1 MVEITISSQLEIKLQ
16 ELVYILWL
24 NDYFGFLE
32 SAESY
37 VNRIYDFISKIS
49 SKPKY
54 KCKNQKF
61 GKFYSKFKMNSNTT
75 FYIVFDYF
83 GNKYIVN
90 TIFKNHEIGYKFF
103 IKS

>member
-54 KCKNQKF
+54 KCKIQIF
-61 GKFYSKFKMNSNTT
+61 GKFYSKFKMNTNTT
-75 FYIVFDYF
+75 FNIVFDYS
-83 GNKYIVN
+83 GNKYIIN
-90 TIFKNHEIGYKFF
+90 TIFNNNESGYKIY